1 MKDKGQEK
9 QQRIVAAA
17 NQLFY
22 ERGFNQTSFSDIAEA
37 ADVPR
42 GNFYYYFK
50 SKDDILAAV
59 IETRL
64 QNLRDLLAGWD
75 VEFPA
80 PRDRIKRFLN
90 MPINDIDEVMRY
102 GCPLGTLNVELSKTQ
117 VDLQAKAKESFDIL
131 LDWLERQFAAM
142 GYGSRARGMAMS
154 LMGRA
159 QGTLMMSNLYMD
171 ADFLRHEVEEARRW
185 IDSLPASV

>member
-50 SKDDILAAV
+50 SKDEILAAV
-59 IETRL
+59 VEARM
-64 QNLRDLLAGWD
+64 QHLREMLAGWD

-80 PRDRIKRFLN
+80 PKDRIKRFLK

-117 VDLQAKAKESFDIL
+117 VDLQGKAKESFDIL

-154 LMGRA
+154 LMGRV
-159 QGTLMMSNLYMD
+159 QGSLMMSNLYTD
-171 ADFLRHEVEEARRW
+171 ADFLRHEVEEAQRW
-185 IDSLPASV
+185 VDSLPASV